1 MKNVLRLISS
11 PRVEASL
18 SVKLGNA
25 VVEKIKTKYPN
36 SVINE
41 RDLTINPFPHID
53 EVLINAFFTP
63 KEKLSKEQSEAIKLS
78 DEAIT
83 ELQEADMIVI
93 DTPMYNFSIPSTLK
107 TYLDHVVRRG
117 VTFEGVVVGNETKIE
132 GKLKNKKVYLAFTS
146 SGVYSEG
153 QLQSYDFS
161 IPLMKAV
168 LGWMGM
174 TDVTAFRAEGIRFVG
189 EETALKRG
197 IESIV
202 ID

>member
-1 MKNVLRLISS
+1 MKKILRLISS
-11 PRVEASL
+11 PRKEASL
-18 SVKLGNA
+18 SIKLGNA
-25 VVEKIKTKYPN
+25 IIEKIKVKYPG
-36 SVINE
+36 SIIKQ
-41 RDLTINPFPHID
+41 RYLTKNPFPHID

-63 KEKLSKEQSEAIKLS
+63 AEKLSKEQSEAIKLS

-83 ELQEADMIVI
+83 ELQEADIIVI

-132 GKLKNKKVYLAFTS
+132 GKLKNKKVYLAFSS
-146 SGVYSEG
+146 SGIYSEG

-161 IPLMKAV
+161 VPLMKAV
-168 LGWMGM
+168 LGWMGII
-174 TDVTAFRAEGIRFVG
+174 DITAFRAEGIRFVG
-189 EETALKRG
+189 EEAAFKKG
-197 IESIV
+197 IESIL

>member
-1 MKNVLRLISS
+1 MKKILRLISS
-11 PRVEASL
+11 PRKEASL
-18 SVKLGNA
+18 SIKLGNA
-25 VVEKIKTKYPN
+25 VIEKIKEKYPN
-36 SVINE
+36 SSIKQ
-41 RDLTINPFPHID
+41 RDLTKNPFPHID

-63 KEKLSKEQSEAIKLS
+63 AEKLSKEQSEAIKLS

-83 ELQEADMIVI
+83 ELQEADIIVI

-132 GKLKNKKVYLAFTS
+132 GKLKNKKVYLAFSS
-146 SGVYSEG
+146 SGIYSEG

-161 IPLMKAV
+161 VPLMKAV
-168 LGWMGM
+168 LGWMGII
-174 TDVTAFRAEGIRFVG
+174 DITAFRAEGIRFVG
-189 EETALKRG
+189 EEAAFKKG
-197 IESIV
+197 IESIL